1 MKKFLTALAL
11 FAFGS
16 AAMAVEVG
24 VSAAR
29 DANLDQD
36 GTRVTLAAG
45 KVLGVTP
52 QLSVTNVNNVYTRYA
67 AGAEAGLFKV
77 GPVKVSATGAAVYQD
92 TAGSGANGYG
102 LTAGVKAVLPL
113 TKNIDATAGVERF
126 YGQDRVNGFN
136 GSVAT
141 VGIVA
146 RF

>member
-16 AAMAVEVG
+16 MAMAADVG
-24 VSAAR
+24 VSAVR
-29 DANLDQD
+29 DSNLDQN
-36 GTRVTLAAG
+36 GARVTLTTG

-52 QLSVTNVNNVYTRYA
+52 QLSVTNVDGYTRYA
-67 AGAEAGLFKV
+67 AGAEAGLFAV
-77 GPVKVSATGAAVYQD
+77 GPVKVSAAGAAVYQN
-92 TAGSGANGYG
+92 TAGAGTNGYG

-126 YGQDRVNGFN
+126 YGQDRINGFN